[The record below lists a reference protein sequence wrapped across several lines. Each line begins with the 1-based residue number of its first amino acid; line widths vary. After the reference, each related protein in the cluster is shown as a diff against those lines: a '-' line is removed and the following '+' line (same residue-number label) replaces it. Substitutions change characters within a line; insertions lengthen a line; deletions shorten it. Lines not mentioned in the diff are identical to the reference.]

1 MTIFFSDCLDIDIHS
16 LLSPCSMK
24 RIEAYCNH
32 LVDYHL
38 IMDLMPVIA
47 KYYFFGYFQDY
58 FLSSIQE
65 VRTITFGIINSIK

>member
-1 MTIFFSDCLDIDIHS
+1 MQS
-16 LLSPCSMK
+16 LLSSRSRK

-38 IMDLMPVIA
+38 IMDLMPVLA
-47 KYYFFGYFQDY
+47 RCYFFGYFQDY

-65 VRTITFGIINSIK
+65 VRMFFLYSCINLTKEFSFLTFLIQ